1 MMASSTAPFSRL
13 QSACVTC
20 VRGGQYF
27 VRRYR
32 DFLLAPGT
40 IFTLVSLLLLI
51 LAILVTPDGVINSA
65 HASTWLY
72 LASAL
77 VGSSYIWWSAIQG
90 ILARDFTAD
99 IPVSFATIAAII
111 ISRYSASPI
120 VDVLLLL
127 GGMLEEFVSARAGN
141 ALDEL

>member
-1 MMASSTAPFSRL
+1 MASSITSFSRL

-20 VRGGQYF
+20 VRGGQRF
-27 VRRYR
+27 VGRYR

-90 ILARDFTAD
+90 IRQRDFTAVT
-99 IPVSFATIAAII
+99 PVSLATRAAI
-111 ISRYSASPI
+111 
-120 VDVLLLL
+120 
-127 GGMLEEFVSARAGN
+127 
-141 ALDEL
+141 